1 MFQRRGDE
9 RPETLFFFFFLCCN
23 ENRRVLAGYDGSC
36 CTSVVKGAEI
46 SRLVPKRTFFRKMG
60 LGVPDSMY
68 WYPVRTVL
76 VEQSR
81 TTLFFFFSPSHML
94 SSPFFFSLPLSRNSD
109 PGSHMY
115 DSRLFSPLPATVRAF
130 HVYLDKTPT
139 LSSLVDSRRIAPTH
153 VIHRYSHHFIPFI
166 FLLIIKSKSHHG
178 GIRTPLATILIAAF
192 EGNH

>member
-1 MFQRRGDE
+1 MIHWYNKIRTSNRYKCTRYLVHLFLLLYFFICV
-9 RPETLFFFFFLCCN
+9 LFFCCPI
-23 ENRRVLAGYDGSC
+23 Y
-36 CTSVVKGAEI
+36 
-46 SRLVPKRTFFRKMG
+46 
-60 LGVPDSMY
+60 
-68 WYPVRTVL
+68 
-76 VEQSR
+76 
-81 TTLFFFFSPSHML
+81 L